1 MADVAQLGLAVQSD
15 QVTAATAALN
25 KLTAA
30 SASAQTATEKLVA
43 STGRS
48 ESQVRA
54 ISSAAQRLGVS
65 FDEMAKRVDAAGNAH
80 NKLGVAQAAAQKAMV
95 NLSAQSKTA
104 ANDNTNL
111 QKSNDT
117 TTGSLE
123 RLANTLTRR
132 VLFAFAAKEVRDFA
146 QYVWNLNAAIA
157 ATADSAQ
164 RSSIGGQQFQG
175 LSTAAAFKGINSD
188 TFNSAMVAFNQQV
201 ELAKRPRRPEDAS
214 DPEREDRQRYRNDLR
229 RCRRH
234 GEKRGVGSGKILD
247 SAAGWASGHARIR
260 KTDGAGR
267 RLDQEAG
274 EAAGKLTSQQLED
287 AKRIDEAWQR
297 GWTNFENWGKRA
309 VVNTFTAASTI
320 WSRGFGANPDQNMGA
335 NALRSGAGTTLTSS
349 TDVSSFYKGLGPSSS
364 ANKPTVDPNI
374 LRQQVALEQQR
385 LGLLGPLAT
394 AEDVVKQ
401 KQLDINSAALQN
413 VHISSAQAESLKLV
427 ALAQFEVAKVNQQAA
442 IGVFDL
448 NKATKAL
455 NDQLQAQIA
464 QGLLDPKNPA
474 QYAAATTAAAKSL
487 EQLSDQAKVAG
498 APLEQ
503 LQRLTNE
510 VGSTR
515 TQLDQFATTSANAIT
530 PALRDMFNGTT
541 TLSQGFRNLGITI
554 VNALT
559 DAIIKLTIIKP
570 LLNSLG
576 GSLGGLFG
584 IAGGTASLAT
594 DGIGGFGPTFAAAAG
609 GTFGPGWG
617 VVGEMGPE
625 LIKVHAG
632 AVTVIPN
639 HVSRPYL
646 PGFAAGGML
655 SAGGNVSRFPSGGA
669 TEVNIQQ
676 TFKIDGAV
684 TQKDIVTMIRAANQA
699 SAKEVSKQI
708 SDSAPA
714 RQQRY
719 ARLGS

>member
-1 MADVAQLGLAVQSD
+1 MPPQPRQP
-15 QVTAATAALN
+15 Q
-25 KLTAA
+25 
-30 SASAQTATEKLVA
+30 
-43 STGRS
+43 
-48 ESQVRA
+48 RA
-54 ISSAAQRLGVS
+54 
-65 FDEMAKRVDAAGNAH
+65 
-80 NKLGVAQAAAQKAMV
+80 
-95 NLSAQSKTA
+95 
-104 ANDNTNL
+104 
-111 QKSNDT
+111 
-117 TTGSLE
+117 
-123 RLANTLTRR
+123 
-132 VLFAFAAKEVRDFA
+132 
-146 QYVWNLNAAIA
+146 
-157 ATADSAQ
+157 
-164 RSSIGGQQFQG
+164 
-175 LSTAAAFKGINSD
+175 
-188 TFNSAMVAFNQQV
+188 
-201 ELAKRPRRPEDAS
+201 
-214 DPEREDRQRYRNDLR
+214 
-229 RCRRH
+229 
-234 GEKRGVGSGKILD
+234 
-247 SAAGWASGHARIR
+247 
-260 KTDGAGR
+260 
-267 RLDQEAG
+267 
-274 EAAGKLTSQQLED
+274 
-287 AKRIDEAWQR
+287 
-297 GWTNFENWGKRA
+297 
-309 VVNTFTAASTI
+309 
-320 WSRGFGANPDQNMGA
+320 
-335 NALRSGAGTTLTSS
+335 
-349 TDVSSFYKGLGPSSS
+349 SSS
-364 ANKPTVDPNI
+364 
-374 LRQQVALEQQR
+374 
-385 LGLLGPLAT
+385 
-394 AEDVVKQ
+394 
-401 KQLDINSAALQN
+401 
-413 VHISSAQAESLKLV
+413 
-427 ALAQFEVAKVNQQAA
+427 
-442 IGVFDL
+442 
-448 NKATKAL
+448 
-455 NDQLQAQIA
+455 
-464 QGLLDPKNPA
+464 
-474 QYAAATTAAAKSL
+474 
-487 EQLSDQAKVAG
+487 LSDQAKVAG

-503 LQRLTNE
+503 LQRLANE
-510 VGSTR
+510 AGR
-515 TQLDQFATTSANAIT
+515 PARNLDQFATTSANAIT

-541 TLSQGFRNLGITI
+541 SLSQGFRNLGITI